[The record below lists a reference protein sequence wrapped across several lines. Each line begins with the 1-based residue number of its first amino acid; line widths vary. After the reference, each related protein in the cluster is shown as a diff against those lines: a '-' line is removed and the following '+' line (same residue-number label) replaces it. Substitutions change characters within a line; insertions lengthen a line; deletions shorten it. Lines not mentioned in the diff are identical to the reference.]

1 MLGRVDSEG
10 TETAQTSR
18 TSGSARVAI
27 GYERGSGSRVLEI
40 SFFISL
46 TVSPLKAYMTRT
58 PFPTGSLTCLHL
70 LSPYFTNFYPYQS
83 TFWLLNVP

>member
-27 GYERGSGSRVLEI
+27 GCERGSGSRVLEI

-46 TVSPLKAYMTRT
+46 TVSPVKACMTRI

-70 LSPYFTNFYPYQS
+70 LSPYFTNFYPHQS

>member
-46 TVSPLKAYMTRT
+46 TVKSFKSLYDKDPLPHQLSDLPLAPVSP
-58 PFPTGSLTCLHL
+58 PH
-70 LSPYFTNFYPYQS
+70 
-83 TFWLLNVP
+83 